1 MALNNINYDPKTTA
15 TNLAN
20 SYVAGSQS
28 MIDSRSKVATATK
41 TALTTLSSAMGA
53 FQSTLSSLSLGSKTM
68 SANAATFSS
77 AVGTAT
83 ATSAA
88 IAGTYSF
95 YVEQLATAGQISY
108 GGLSDTTAAGSGNL
122 SVMLADGSSFQ
133 VSLTTADNNMDG
145 TLSPKEIAAAIN
157 VAASNNSRITASTMN
172 INGATTLVL
181 TSNLTG
187 AANGASLDT
196 GGVTNAALKAA
207 LDDANNQ
214 KQVVAAQDAVV
225 WLGAKTTGTQIT
237 QASNVFSV
245 IDGVTMTFTK
255 AQAANE
261 APVTLTVAA
270 DSAATNANVQSFVDA
285 YNKMLTTLD
294 GVTDVGDPGKG
305 VGAAVFASDSGLG
318 ALRNRLLGT
327 LRTAI
332 GGQTLVNYGIS
343 AKRDGTLALDTVK
356 LGKAIAANPT
366 GLDGLFGKASL
377 SNSSGVLGALDKLMG
392 QWTNSASGQLATRKS
407 SVDKEQITLADRQA
421 KVQAQFQN
429 AYNRYLVQFT
439 NLQTLQSKMNNTS
452 SLFTALFS
460 SNNSSS

>member
-407 SVDKEQITLADRQA
+407 SVDKEQITLAARQA
-421 KVQAQFQN
+421 KVQTQFQN

-460 SNNSSS
+460 SNSSNS